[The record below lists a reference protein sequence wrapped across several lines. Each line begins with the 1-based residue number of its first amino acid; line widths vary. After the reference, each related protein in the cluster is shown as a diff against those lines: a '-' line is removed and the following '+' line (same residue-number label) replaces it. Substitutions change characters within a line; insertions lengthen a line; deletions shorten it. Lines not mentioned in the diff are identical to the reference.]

1 MRTVCPN
8 CCTPGLETVYEVQ
21 GIPVHSCILVPSREE
36 ALHFPK
42 GDLALGWCRECGF
55 GTNQHFDV
63 EMNDYNPEYEEVQTF
78 SPTFNDFSSS
88 LIDRLIEKHHLRG
101 KSVVEIGC
109 GKGEFLLELCERG
122 GNRGFGIDPSFRPGR
137 GQWDPKSPVQFFAE
151 LYDAKKHG
159 ALEADAIICRH
170 TLEHIHETRIFMETI
185 RASLGNRQD
194 VLVFFELPDQERVYA
209 ERAFW
214 DIYYEH
220 CSYFTNGSLERL
232 FLSTGFEVMDS
243 WKGFGDQYLLIE
255 AKPLGEGEKPTFSV
269 KEDLAESANRVQE
282 FSSDIRNIVDGWRNR
297 FQQWYS
303 DGKKTF
309 IWGAGSKGVS
319 FLTTLGIHD
328 EVVAAVDVNPHK
340 RGYFMPGTGHEVL
353 APEQL
358 VDCGADIVVVMNP
371 IYIEEIRS
379 QLAGLGLTPEI
390 VSA

>member
-1 MRTVCPN
+1 
-8 CCTPGLETVYEVQ
+8 
-21 GIPVHSCILVPSREE
+21 
-36 ALHFPK
+36 
-42 GDLALGWCRECGF
+42 
-55 GTNQHFDV
+55 
-63 EMNDYNPEYEEVQTF
+63 
-78 SPTFNDFSSS
+78 
-88 LIDRLIEKHHLRG
+88 
-101 KSVVEIGC
+101 
-109 GKGEFLLELCERG
+109 
-122 GNRGFGIDPSFRPGR
+122 
-137 GQWDPKSPVQFFAE
+137 
-151 LYDAKKHG
+151 
-159 ALEADAIICRH
+159 
-170 TLEHIHETRIFMETI
+170 
-185 RASLGNRQD
+185 
-194 VLVFFELPDQERVYA
+194 
-209 ERAFW
+209 
-214 DIYYEH
+214 
-220 CSYFTNGSLERL
+220 
-232 FLSTGFEVMDS
+232 MDS

-255 AKPLGEGEKPTFSV
+255 ARPLGEGEKPTFSV

-282 FSSDIRNIVDGWRNR
+282 FSSDVRNVVDGWRNR

-358 VDCGADIVVVMNP
+358 VDSGVDIVVVMNP